1 MSHVMTQ
8 INPASGEI
16 IQEIRE
22 ATSEETTAAMQRAR
36 AAFVQWGQTS
46 VAERVQWVRRLR
58 EHLVDHAESV
68 ARTIAL
74 CTGKVEH
81 EALMTEVFTVADAI
95 HYYEQSAEKTL
106 GTHPVKT
113 PLLFWG
119 SESYLEYK
127 PMGVIAI
134 ISPWN
139 FPFQLAMIPIISALL
154 AGNCV
159 LLKPSEVT
167 AGVGVLI
174 EEIVGA
180 IGLPENVVQVLHGG
194 REVGSALV
202 HARPDKI
209 FFTGSVATGKKIMSA
224 ASEHLIPVELELG
237 GKDPMIVF
245 EGSDLERASDA
256 AVWGAFTNAGQVC
269 MSVER
274 VYVEQSV
281 YGEFLRKVLAKTQ
294 ALRMGVDYGS
304 MTFPAQVEIVENH
317 LRDALEKGARIECG
331 GERLQEGTLYF
342 APTIL
347 TGVDHSMLVMQ
358 DETFGPLMPIMPF
371 TTEGEAI
378 RLANDS
384 LYGLNAS
391 VWSTDLTKAK
401 RVASQLVSGNVCI
414 NDVITT
420 VANPHLPFGGVK
432 HSGMGRYH
440 GEIGL
445 QTFCHQTSVMASRGG
460 RKREVNWY
468 PYTPA
473 KAAAI
478 STLTRLLYGKSRWVG
493 WSALRSLVGE
503 LLSMYRKNKQ
513 TTPRA
518 SNDQKNVRM

>member
-1 MSHVMTQ
+1 MNHVLTQ
-8 INPASGEI
+8 INPATGEP

-22 ATSEETTAAMQRAR
+22 TTSEETTAAMHRAR
-36 AAFVQWGQTS
+36 AAFLHWGQTS
-46 VAERVQWVRRLR
+46 VAERVQWMRRLR
-58 EHLVDHAESV
+58 EHLVDHAASISH
-68 ARTIAL
+68 TIAV
-74 CTGKVEH
+74 CTGKVDH

-95 HYYEQSAEKTL
+95 HHYEQSAEKTL
-106 GTHPVKT
+106 GTKPVTT

-119 SESYLEYK
+119 SQSYLEYK
-127 PMGVIAI
+127 PMGVIAV

-139 FPFQLAMIPIISALL
+139 FPFQLAMIPVVSALL

-167 AGVGVLI
+167 AGVGVLM
-174 EEIVGA
+174 EEIFGA

-202 HARPDKI
+202 QARPDKI
-209 FFTGSVATGKKIMSA
+209 FFTGSVATGKKIMSVA
-224 ASEHLIPVELELG
+224 AEHLIPVDLELG

-245 EGSDLERASDA
+245 ADSDLERASDA

-281 YGEFLRKVLAKTQ
+281 YGEFLRKVLTKTL

-304 MTFPAQVEIVENH
+304 MTFPAQVDIVESH
-317 LRDALEKGARIECG
+317 LRDALEKGAQIECG

-358 DETFGPLMPIMPF
+358 EETFGPLMPIMSF
-371 TTEGEAI
+371 QSEAEVI
-378 RLANDS
+378 HLANDTP
-384 LYGLNAS
+384 YGLNAS
-391 VWSTDLTKAK
+391 VWSTDLSKAK
-401 RVASQLVSGNVCI
+401 RVASHLISGNVCI

-440 GEIGL
+440 AEIGL
-445 QTFCHQTSVMASRGG
+445 QTFCHQTSVMASQGG
-460 RKREVNWY
+460 RKREINWY
-468 PYTPA
+468 PYTPT
-473 KAAAI
+473 KAEAI
-478 STLTRLLYGKSRWVG
+478 STLTRLLYGKSRRVG
-493 WSALRSLVGE
+493 WSALRTLIGE
-503 LLSMYRKNKQ
+503 LFAMYRKTKP
-513 TTPRA
+513 TPPSSA
-518 SNDQKNVRM
+518 NDRKNVNM